1 MSWISGFC
9 FGIFFLLVITMFRR
23 ATDVFSPARMF
34 LLVWAV
40 VIGLAE
46 LKFSRLQQVWPADV
60 WLQVLAGPAAF
71 LVGLFAA
78 YVLNLRTPLLTIGE
92 IRQTWRT
99 REIQGDRLFWT
110 VTVMFALYLLAFLVI
125 LLIKGVTPPLFSA
138 RPGLARLNFTMFGI
152 GLFLHNVAPVMF
164 LSAVFVVCVPGNR
177 LRKRLLI
184 LMSLVAA
191 TTYFTL
197 LQRFQLM
204 MGAAMCVVLVY
215 YTTRHLRWS
224 TILPYALGAVGLF
237 YWVSTLRSAM
247 RFFVLYLYQQSK
259 MTIPLAY
266 AWATE
271 PYMYFVMNVENLA
284 RGIQKL
290 DHYTY
295 GYYSFNFLFSLSGL
309 KHWIEE
315 YFVLDD
321 TPYLVS
327 GYNTYTSFWVYYRD
341 FGLLGVTF
349 FPLVVGFAI
358 GAVYYAM
365 RNRPGLEIIALYS
378 LGMFLIFFSFF
389 NNPLSLLWFVYSL
402 VVTLIGFR
410 IILKSRPVPGEVLPG
425 VAG

>member
-1 MSWISGFC
+1 
-9 FGIFFLLVITMFRR
+9 
-23 ATDVFSPARMF
+23 
-34 LLVWAV
+34 
-40 VIGLAE
+40 
-46 LKFSRLQQVWPADV
+46 
-60 WLQVLAGPAAF
+60 
-71 LVGLFAA
+71 
-78 YVLNLRTPLLTIGE
+78 
-92 IRQTWRT
+92 
-99 REIQGDRLFWT
+99 
-110 VTVMFALYLLAFLVI
+110 
-125 LLIKGVTPPLFSA
+125 
-138 RPGLARLNFTMFGI
+138 
-152 GLFLHNVAPVMF
+152 
-164 LSAVFVVCVPGNR
+164 
-177 LRKRLLI
+177 
-184 LMSLVAA
+184 
-191 TTYFTL
+191 
-197 LQRFQLM
+197 
-204 MGAAMCVVLVY
+204 
-215 YTTRHLRWS
+215 
-224 TILPYALGAVGLF
+224 
-237 YWVSTLRSAM
+237 
-247 RFFVLYLYQQSK
+247 
-259 MTIPLAY
+259 
-266 AWATE
+266 
-271 PYMYFVMNVENLA
+271 MYFVMNVENLA

-410 IILKSRPVPGEVLPG
+410 MILKSRPVLGEVLPG
-425 VAG
+425 AAG